1 MLEIA
6 VCDDDMAD
14 LERAVTML
22 HKIFTS
28 QQIAYHIE
36 QFVSAN
42 QMLENISNIDIG
54 ILDISMEELNGANYV
69 QTECQFRYCG
79 TAIPFLTVRSTAR

>member
-22 HKIFTS
+22 HKIF
-28 QQIAYHIE
+28 
-36 QFVSAN
+36 
-42 QMLENISNIDIG
+42 
-54 ILDISMEELNGANYV
+54 
-69 QTECQFRYCG
+69 
-79 TAIPFLTVRSTAR
+79 

>member
-28 QQIAYHIE
+28 QQIALYDK
-36 QFVSAN
+36 QSVG
-42 QMLENISNIDIG
+42 L
-54 ILDISMEELNGANYV
+54 
-69 QTECQFRYCG
+69 
-79 TAIPFLTVRSTAR
+79 

>member
-42 QMLENISNIDIG
+42 QMLENISNIF
-54 ILDISMEELNGANYV
+54 ISM
-69 QTECQFRYCG
+69 
-79 TAIPFLTVRSTAR
+79 

>member
-28 QQIAYHIE
+28 Q
-36 QFVSAN
+36 
-42 QMLENISNIDIG
+42 
-54 ILDISMEELNGANYV
+54 
-69 QTECQFRYCG
+69 
-79 TAIPFLTVRSTAR
+79 PSTYYMM